1 MASFRR
7 TLDLK
12 NVVFKYAIAYL
23 SHKEIAVLSP
33 WLDCTY
39 SYVSLVQKSKRHFIS
54 AKIRKFKIFKKIPLF
69 CTTLSQHK
77 TLITS

>member
-23 SHKEIAVLSP
+23 SHKEIAPQSRP
-33 WLDCTY
+33 
-39 SYVSLVQKSKRHFIS
+39 SLKVIKWIG
-54 AKIRKFKIFKKIPLF
+54 
-69 CTTLSQHK
+69 T
-77 TLITS
+77 